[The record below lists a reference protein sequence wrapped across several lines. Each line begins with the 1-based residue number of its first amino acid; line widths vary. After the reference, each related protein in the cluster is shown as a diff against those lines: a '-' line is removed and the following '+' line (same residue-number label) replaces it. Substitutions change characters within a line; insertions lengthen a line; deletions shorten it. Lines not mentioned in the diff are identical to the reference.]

1 MPHIERMRPLMG
13 TFVTIRADSVPSL
26 TAEQM
31 ETAVQSAFR
40 AVECVDRHM
49 SFHRKRNDIGRLNR
63 GRPGMILRVHRWTYT
78 VLGEAIRLWQVSG
91 GVFDCDVGAHL
102 IRAGLLPGS
111 ILGRSRRHLNL
122 GAAITLRPDHKVL
135 LHRSVSLDLGGIAK
149 GFAVDKAVETLK
161 AHGVKSGLVNA
172 GGDLRVF
179 GMNPQPIWVRRPDS
193 NEQRQLI
200 GTLNSGA
207 VATSAAYFTRD
218 ASTDNI
224 EASAVF
230 DTTRNR
236 RVVTKRSISV
246 IARTCMQADAL
257 TKIAMILGRLPTSLA
272 RPAQAQVIQL

>member
-1 MPHIERMRPLMG
+1 MRPLMG
-13 TFVTIRADSVPSL
+13 TFVTIRADSVPFL
-26 TAEQM
+26 TAEQL
-31 ETAVQSAFR
+31 EIAVQSAFR
-40 AVECVDRHM
+40 TVECVEQRM
-49 SFHRKRNDIGRLNR
+49 SFHRKRSDIGRLNR
-63 GRPGMILRVHRWTYT
+63 GRTGMLLRVHRWTYV

-91 GVFDCDVGAHL
+91 GVFDCNVGTHL

-111 ILGRSRRHLNL
+111 ISGGSRRHAKL
-122 GAAITLRPDHKVL
+122 GAAITLRPGHKVL
-135 LHRSVSLDLGGIAK
+135 LNRSVSLDLGGIAK

-161 AHGVKSGLVNA
+161 AHGVTSGVVNA

-179 GMNPQPIWVRRPDS
+179 GMNPQPIWVRRPDF

-200 GTLNSGA
+200 GALSNGA
-207 VATSAAYFTRD
+207 VATSAAYFIRD

-257 TKIAMILGRLPTSLA
+257 TKIAMVRGRLPTSLA